1 MSKLD
6 EMEAFVAIARSGSI
20 SKAATQL
27 GTAKSAM
34 SRRLS
39 DLEARLGVQ
48 LITRTTRQLSL
59 TDEGATYLERAEQ
72 ALDTFADAE
81 NAVRNEKD
89 QLSGTIRIAAP
100 VSYGLSKLKP
110 VFTAFMLDHPNV
122 DMHVDFSDR
131 NVDLVQDGFDMAVRI
146 GKLEDSSLIARRVTS
161 VQHRVVASPNFW
173 KTHGVPESPAD
184 LEILPFLRYS
194 NGRRRDKVEYSTAEG
209 VKGTINP
216 HQRANASNGD
226 FLAQLAVAGI
236 GFMVE
241 PEFIVDEHLASGELE
256 EVLSDHSWLA
266 LDLYIVFPANRRI
279 TKRTRVFADCVRT
292 ALAQD

>member
-20 SKAATQL
+20 SKAAGKL

-48 LITRTTRQLSL
+48 LIIRTTRQLSL
-59 TDEGATYLERAEQ
+59 TDEGASYLERAEH

-131 NVDLVQDGFDMAVRI
+131 NVDLVQDGFDMAIRI